1 MKANCR
7 INPALTFCIYCII
20 NDLQKSRGE
29 AFAYKNYATNR
40 QLNSANASPVRQQ
53 IEHATRIARNVCKY
67 NDLVAYLCRRFA
79 VPKARFKGF
88 KYGKKPGVAE
98 LGYDIYL
105 LAIAR

>member
-40 QLNSANASPVRQQ
+40 QLNSANASPVRQR
-53 IEHATRIARNVCKY
+53 IEHAKKIARNVCRS
-67 NDLVAYLCRRFA
+67 NVNVTVMICL
-79 VPKARFKGF
+79 
-88 KYGKKPGVAE
+88 GVETA
-98 LGYDIYL
+98 
-105 LAIAR
+105 

>member
-40 QLNSANASPVRQQ
+40 QLNSANASPVQQ
-53 IEHATRIARNVCKY
+53 RIEHAKKIARNVCRS
-67 NDLVAYLCRRFA
+67 NVNVTVMICL
-79 VPKARFKGF
+79 
-88 KYGKKPGVAE
+88 GKKLITFYSRFRSNEVQT
-98 LGYDIYL
+98 
-105 LAIAR
+105 